1 VERTRQLHRELVE
14 LSSKVGT
21 ISERIERDRSELSS
35 DHAVG
40 EPGKVRPGGISGKE
54 RDF

>member
-1 VERTRQLHRELVE
+1 MERTRQLHRELVE